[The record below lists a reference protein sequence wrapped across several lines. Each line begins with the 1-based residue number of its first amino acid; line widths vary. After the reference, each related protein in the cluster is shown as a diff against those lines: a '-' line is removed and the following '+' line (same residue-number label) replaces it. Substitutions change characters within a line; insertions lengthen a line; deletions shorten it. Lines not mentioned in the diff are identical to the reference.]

1 MGELVAEFLKSGWF
15 LYSMYVYLYLLVVYI
30 VYSILNYFK
39 YYSTMQDRIRQ
50 AYLNTSIAERKR
62 ADEERRKRDIHGE
75 GNDKDILSR
84 IDEILNYSGIKE
96 KIPWL
101 TTELFIVLALLLIA
115 IVSTIVLL
123 TFGLIQGLLSAVI
136 IAAAIRLSIV
146 LLSIYRSKL
155 IDEQLLQFMN
165 IIDNFSKTSNDII
178 DIFEKASLYIQNPL
192 RNQIYQAVQKARN
205 SGSKE
210 IALKDL
216 QDNVKNKHFK
226 MLVRNLDIS
235 SNFESNYSDI
245 VEDCRGVFH
254 GYIRSQKELKQI
266 QIGGIIQIGFLVV
279 LSLVA
284 IQMIVQIANSDDV
297 VKVLADS
304 GAVGIGLIL
313 YLVTAI
319 ILSIYIA
326 VFKIIKAE

>member
-1 MGELVAEFLKSGWF
+1 MGELVAEFLKSSWF
-15 LYSMYVYLYLLVVYI
+15 LYSMYIYLYLLVIYI

-50 AYLNTSIAERKR
+50 VYLNTSIAERKR

-84 IDEILNYSGIKE
+84 IDEILNYSGIKD

-123 TFGLIQGLLSAVI
+123 TFGLIQGLLSAVVI
-136 IAAAIRLSIV
+136 FAVIRLSIV

-165 IIDNFSKTSNDII
+165 IIDNLSKTSNDII
-178 DIFEKASLYIQNPL
+178 DIFEKASLYIQDPL
-192 RNQIYQAVQKARN
+192 RNQVYQAVQKARN
-205 SGSKE
+205 AGSKE

-235 SNFESNYSDI
+235 SNFENNYSDI

-254 GYIRSQKELKQI
+254 SYIKSHKELKQI
-266 QIGGIIQIGFLVV
+266 QISGAIQIGFMLIM
-279 LSLVA
+279 SLVS
-284 IQMIVQIANSDDV
+284 IQMVTQISNSDNIIR
-297 VKVLADS
+297 VLENS
-304 GAVGIGLIL
+304 GAVGIGLVL
-313 YLVTAI
+313 YLVTAT

-326 VFKIIKAE
+326 IFKIIKAE

>member
-1 MGELVAEFLKSGWF
+1 MGELVAEFLKSSWF
-15 LYSMYVYLYLLVVYI
+15 LYSMYIYLYLLVIYI

-39 YYSTMQDRIRQ
+39 YYSTMQDRVRQ
-50 AYLNTSIAERKR
+50 VYLNTSIAERKR

-84 IDEILNYSGIKE
+84 IDEILNYSGIKD

-123 TFGLIQGLLSAVI
+123 TFGLIQGLLSAVVI
-136 IAAAIRLSIV
+136 FAVIRLSIV
-146 LLSIYRSKL
+146 LLSIYRSRL

-165 IIDNFSKTSNDII
+165 IIDNLSKTSNDII
-178 DIFEKASLYIQNPL
+178 DIFEKASLYIQDPL
-192 RNQIYQAVQKARN
+192 RNQVYQAVQKARN
-205 SGSKE
+205 AGSKE

-235 SNFESNYSDI
+235 SNFENNYSDI

-254 GYIRSQKELKQI
+254 SYIKSHKELKQI
-266 QIGGIIQIGFLVV
+266 QISGAIQIGFMIIM
-279 LSLVA
+279 SLVSA
-284 IQMIVQIANSDDV
+284 QMVTQISNSDSLI
-297 VKVLADS
+297 KVLEDS
-304 GAVGIGLIL
+304 GAVGIGLAL
-313 YLVTAI
+313 YLVTAT

-326 VFKIIKAE
+326 IFKIIKAE

>member
-1 MGELVAEFLKSGWF
+1 MGELVTEFLKSSWF
-15 LYSMYVYLYLLVVYI
+15 LYSMYIYLYLLVIYI

-50 AYLNTSIAERKR
+50 VYLNTSIAERKR

-84 IDEILNYSGIKE
+84 IDEILNYSGIKD

-101 TTELFIVLALLLIA
+101 TTELFIVIALVFIA

-123 TFGLIQGLLSAVI
+123 TFGLIQGLLSAVVI
-136 IAAAIRLSIV
+136 FAVIRLSIV
-146 LLSIYRSKL
+146 LLSIYRSRL

-178 DIFEKASLYIQNPL
+178 DIFEKASLYIQDPL

-205 SGSKE
+205 AGSKE

-226 MLVRNLDIS
+226 MLVRNLDTS
-235 SNFESNYSDI
+235 SNFENNYSDI

-254 GYIRSQKELKQI
+254 SYIKSQKELKQI
-266 QIGGIIQIGFLVV
+266 QISGMIQIGFLVV

-297 VKVLADS
+297 IKVLVDS
-304 GAVGIGLIL
+304 GTTGIGLIL
-313 YLVTAI
+313 YLITAI

-326 VFKIIKAE
+326 IFKIIKAE

>member
-50 AYLNTSIAERKR
+50 VYLNTSIAERKR

-84 IDEILNYSGIKE
+84 IDEILNYSGIKD

-115 IVSTIVLL
+115 IISTIVLL

-136 IAAAIRLSIV
+136 IFAVIRLSIV
-146 LLSIYRSKL
+146 LLSVYRSKL

-178 DIFEKASLYIQNPL
+178 DIFEKASLYIQDPL

-205 SGSKE
+205 AGSKE

-226 MLVRNLDIS
+226 MLVRNLDTS
-235 SNFESNYSDI
+235 SNFENNYSDI

-254 GYIRSQKELKQI
+254 SYIKSQKELKQI
-266 QIGGIIQIGFLVV
+266 QISGIIQIGFLVI
-279 LSLVA
+279 LSLVT
-284 IQMIVQIANSDDV
+284 IQMIVQIANSDDII
-297 VKVLADS
+297 KVLADS
-304 GAVGIGLIL
+304 GTAGIGLIL

-319 ILSIYIA
+319 IVSIYIA
-326 VFKIIKAE
+326 IFKIIKAE

>member
-1 MGELVAEFLKSGWF
+1 MGELVTEFLKSSWF
-15 LYSMYVYLYLLVVYI
+15 LYSMYIYLYLLVIYI

-50 AYLNTSIAERKR
+50 VYLNTSIAERKR

-84 IDEILNYSGIKE
+84 IDEILNYSGIKD
-96 KIPWL
+96 KITWL
-101 TTELFIVLALLLIA
+101 TTELFIVIALVFIA

-123 TFGLIQGLLSAVI
+123 TFGLMQGLLSAVVI
-136 IAAAIRLSIV
+136 FAAIRLSIV
-146 LLSIYRSKL
+146 LLSVYRSKL

-178 DIFEKASLYIQNPL
+178 DIFEKASLYIQDPL

-205 SGSKE
+205 AGSKE

-226 MLVRNLDIS
+226 MLVRNLDTS
-235 SNFESNYSDI
+235 SNFENNYSDI

-254 GYIRSQKELKQI
+254 SYIKSQKELKQI
-266 QIGGIIQIGFLVV
+266 QISGIMQIGLLVV
-279 LSLVA
+279 LALVA
-284 IQMIVQIANSDDV
+284 IQMIVQIANSDDII
-297 VKVLADS
+297 KVLADS
-304 GAVGIGLIL
+304 GTTGIGLIL
-313 YLVTAI
+313 YLITAI

-326 VFKIIKAE
+326 IFKIIKAE

>member
-1 MGELVAEFLKSGWF
+1 MGELVTEFLKSSWF
-15 LYSMYVYLYLLVVYI
+15 LYSMYIYLYLLVIYI

-39 YYSTMQDRIRQ
+39 YYSTMQDRIRKV
-50 AYLNTSIAERKR
+50 YLNTSIAERKR

-84 IDEILNYSGIKE
+84 IDEILNYSGIKD

-101 TTELFIVLALLLIA
+101 TTELFIVIALVFIA

-123 TFGLIQGLLSAVI
+123 TFGLMQGLLSAVVI
-136 IAAAIRLSIV
+136 FAAIRLSIV
-146 LLSIYRSKL
+146 LLSVYRSKL

-178 DIFEKASLYIQNPL
+178 DIFEKASLYIQDPL

-205 SGSKE
+205 AGSKE

-226 MLVRNLDIS
+226 MLVRNLDTS
-235 SNFESNYSDI
+235 SNFENNYSDI

-254 GYIRSQKELKQI
+254 SYIKSQKELKQI
-266 QIGGIIQIGFLVV
+266 QISGVIQIGFLVV
-279 LSLVA
+279 LALVA

-297 VKVLADS
+297 IKVLVDS
-304 GAVGIGLIL
+304 GTTGIGLIL
-313 YLVTAI
+313 YLITAI

-326 VFKIIKAE
+326 IFKIIKAE